1 VTDVN
6 VFKSILSASF
16 LFAVIRVSTP
26 ILLASLGGLVA
37 DLAGV
42 TNIAL
47 EGIMLS
53 AALMGVVGSAFTQSA
68 FLGLLFGVL
77 AGVVLSI
84 LLAYF
89 RLHLGADG
97 TLTGLAINMLAAGGT
112 VFILFSITR
121 DKAFSTGLQSI
132 SLPNLKLPLIS
143 SIPFIGEALSGHN
156 VMTYIAFLLVPLVG
170 SLLYR
175 TRFGIHLRGVGEN
188 PSAAA
193 AVGIDVVK
201 TQYYALILSGVL
213 AALGGINLSMGY
225 LSLFVKDMTAG
236 RGFIALA
243 AVYLGGRTPA
253 GVMYA
258 SLLFGLADALAN
270 QLGSLNIPPQVVLA
284 IPYIVTVVALVVH
297 NVRVENAR
305 VARRNQAAA

>member
-68 FLGLLFGVL
+68 FLGLLFGLL

-89 RLHLGADG
+89 R
-97 TLTGLAINMLAAGGT
+97 
-112 VFILFSITR
+112 
-121 DKAFSTGLQSI
+121 
-132 SLPNLKLPLIS
+132 
-143 SIPFIGEALSGHN
+143 
-156 VMTYIAFLLVPLVG
+156 
-170 SLLYR
+170 
-175 TRFGIHLRGVGEN
+175 
-188 PSAAA
+188 
-193 AVGIDVVK
+193 
-201 TQYYALILSGVL
+201 
-213 AALGGINLSMGY
+213 MGC
-225 LSLFVKDMTAG
+225 
-236 RGFIALA
+236 
-243 AVYLGGRTPA
+243 
-253 GVMYA
+253 
-258 SLLFGLADALAN
+258 
-270 QLGSLNIPPQVVLA
+270 
-284 IPYIVTVVALVVH
+284 
-297 NVRVENAR
+297 
-305 VARRNQAAA
+305 